1 MPLAAAV
8 EVTTDV
14 APVFNTGGGTS
25 DARFISLYC
34 PVAEFGLTSQTIHQ
48 VDERVRIDDV
58 LLFSRVYLATL
69 TGFLP
74 KKRGNR

>member
-1 MPLAAAV
+1 MLPFRC
-8 EVTTDV
+8 
-14 APVFNTGGGTS
+14 PGSRTS

-58 LLFSRVYLATL
+58 LLLSRVYLASL
-69 TGFLP
+69 EGFLP
-74 KKRGNR
+74 Q